1 MLEGCDILIY
11 TYADWRASWSTPQQ
25 IAARLAPRNRV
36 LYVDVPRS
44 FLYRFRAPDPQ
55 GAGQWDGPP
64 VQEVRER
71 LFVYHPPRV
80 FAPVGRLPFAAAR
93 ASLMLNGRILA
104 ALVRR
109 QLARLGMRDP
119 VLWNFSPLH
128 GGAVPSIPRSLTIYD
143 ICDEWDNYV
152 PDPSGKRVIQW
163 IDAALCRDADL
174 VFVGTETGTALRD
187 GTNADL
193 HVVHHGADYDHFAA
207 AAAPETVVP
216 EDIARLPRP
225 VIGAVGVIDPARFD
239 ADLILFLAGQRPD
252 WSLVLVGPARA
263 DMDLTPLKN
272 VANVHLLG
280 NRPIEAL
287 PAYLKG
293 MDVTLIPYKTNEAT
307 RYIYPLKLQEY
318 LAAGKPVVS
327 AALPAVVQYRDVV
340 YIAESH
346 PAFLDRIEDA
356 LAERDPARIGARQAV
371 ARANSWERRIEE
383 KSVHVLRV
391 LERTARPLAA
401 TKV

>member
-1 MLEGCDILIY
+1 
-11 TYADWRASWSTPQQ
+11 
-25 IAARLAPRNRV
+25 
-36 LYVDVPRS
+36 
-44 FLYRFRAPDPQ
+44 
-55 GAGQWDGPP
+55 
-64 VQEVRER
+64 
-71 LFVYHPPRV
+71 
-80 FAPVGRLPFAAAR
+80 
-93 ASLMLNGRILA
+93 
-104 ALVRR
+104 
-109 QLARLGMRDP
+109 
-119 VLWNFSPLH
+119 
-128 GGAVPSIPRSLTIYD
+128 
-143 ICDEWDNYV
+143 
-152 PDPSGKRVIQW
+152 
-163 IDAALCRDADL
+163 
-174 VFVGTETGTALRD
+174 
-187 GTNADL
+187 
-193 HVVHHGADYDHFAA
+193 
-207 AAAPETVVP
+207 
-216 EDIARLPRP
+216 
-225 VIGAVGVIDPARFD
+225 
-239 ADLILFLAGQRPD
+239 
-252 WSLVLVGPARA
+252 
-263 DMDLTPLKN
+263 PLKN